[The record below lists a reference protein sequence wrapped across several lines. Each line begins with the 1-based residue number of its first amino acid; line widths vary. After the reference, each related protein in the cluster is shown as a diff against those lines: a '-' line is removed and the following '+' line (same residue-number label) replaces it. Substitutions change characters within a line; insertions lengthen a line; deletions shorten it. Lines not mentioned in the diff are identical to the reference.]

1 MHHAVLYPFVKS
13 LYFGV
18 RGFGHL
24 NLNVGEDDLF
34 VQQISDGSNVGVVLS
49 RNASCVEKC
58 WGGWSWWIDLQKSA
72 ATTRRFY
79 SPRAKCFVETELV
92 SRAVFFISVAAA
104 VIAIVVGLG
113 NLMQRSFFADNGQ
126 EIVPDTIGEQI
137 TTPSVA
143 LSQEAANASEKQL
156 SDSIPHAELPPTEK
170 VTTK

>member
-1 MHHAVLYPFVKS
+1 MDYNDIEQLLERYWQCDTSTEEEARLRDFFTQEEVPAHLLRYKS
-13 LYFGV
+13 LFEFQKGQQQVQVSDDFDARLMARIKATEPVVVKARRVSSSV
-18 RGFGHL
+18 RL
-24 NLNVGEDDLF
+24 TPLL
-34 VQQISDGSNVGVVLS
+34 
-49 RNASCVEKC
+49 K
-58 WGGWSWWIDLQKSA
+58 
-72 ATTRRFY
+72 
-79 SPRAKCFVETELV
+79 
-92 SRAVFFISVAAA
+92 AAA

>member
-1 MHHAVLYPFVKS
+1 MDYNDIEQLLERYWQCDTSTEEEARLRDFFTQEEVPAHLLRYKS
-13 LYFGV
+13 LFEFQKGEQQVQVSDDFDARLMARIKATEPVVVKARRVSSSV
-18 RGFGHL
+18 RL
-24 NLNVGEDDLF
+24 TPLL
-34 VQQISDGSNVGVVLS
+34 
-49 RNASCVEKC
+49 K
-58 WGGWSWWIDLQKSA
+58 
-72 ATTRRFY
+72 
-79 SPRAKCFVETELV
+79 
-92 SRAVFFISVAAA
+92 AAA
-104 VIAIVVGLG
+104 VMAIVVGLG

>member
-1 MHHAVLYPFVKS
+1 MDYNDIEQLLERYWQCDTSAEEEARLSDFFTQEEVPAHLLRYKS
-13 LYFGV
+13 LFEFQKGQQQVQVSDDFDARLMARIKATEPIVVKARRVSSSV
-18 RGFGHL
+18 RL
-24 NLNVGEDDLF
+24 TPLL
-34 VQQISDGSNVGVVLS
+34 
-49 RNASCVEKC
+49 K
-58 WGGWSWWIDLQKSA
+58 
-72 ATTRRFY
+72 
-79 SPRAKCFVETELV
+79 
-92 SRAVFFISVAAA
+92 AAA

>member
-1 MHHAVLYPFVKS
+1 MDYNDIEQLLERYWQCGTSAEEEARLRDFFTQEEVPAHLLRYKS
-13 LYFGV
+13 LFEFQKGQQQVQVSDDFDARLMARIKATEPIVVKARRVSSSV
-18 RGFGHL
+18 RL
-24 NLNVGEDDLF
+24 TPLL
-34 VQQISDGSNVGVVLS
+34 
-49 RNASCVEKC
+49 K
-58 WGGWSWWIDLQKSA
+58 
-72 ATTRRFY
+72 
-79 SPRAKCFVETELV
+79 
-92 SRAVFFISVAAA
+92 AAA

>member
-1 MHHAVLYPFVKS
+1 MDYNDIEQLLERYWQCDTSAEEEARLRDFFTQEEVPAHLLRYKS
-13 LYFGV
+13 LFEFQKGQQQMQVSDDFDARLMARIKATEPVVVKARRVSSSV
-18 RGFGHL
+18 RL
-24 NLNVGEDDLF
+24 TPLL
-34 VQQISDGSNVGVVLS
+34 
-49 RNASCVEKC
+49 K
-58 WGGWSWWIDLQKSA
+58 
-72 ATTRRFY
+72 
-79 SPRAKCFVETELV
+79 
-92 SRAVFFISVAAA
+92 AAA